1 LSTHLTNNF
10 VMENRVAGGGGR
22 GGDTQENAEPYI
34 AHNTFEAPTRESVS
48 RGVDLVKSMQVRPA
62 LFIIRTVLENL
73 KIVCTYARY
82 SGSSRLEESQRSMFG
97 RVG

>member
-1 LSTHLTNNF
+1 
-10 VMENRVAGGGGR
+10 MENRAAGGGGR

-62 LFIIRTVLENL
+62 LFHHSHSSGKPEN
-73 KIVCTYARY
+73 
-82 SGSSRLEESQRSMFG
+82 
-97 RVG
+97 RVYVRAM